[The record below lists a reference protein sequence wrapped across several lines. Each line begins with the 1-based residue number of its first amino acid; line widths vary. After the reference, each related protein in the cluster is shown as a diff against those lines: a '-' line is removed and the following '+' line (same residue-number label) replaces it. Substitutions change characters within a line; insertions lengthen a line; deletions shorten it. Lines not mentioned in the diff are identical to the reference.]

1 MYVHI
6 FMSKMD
12 IDLRACACQCVKF
25 SLYTCLCMNICKCM
39 VWRIKTLGDGVMI
52 HWNAS
57 TSFRLVDEPTQH
69 DEDGANTIT
78 CNMRKYSLCNGR
90 NNISSLYICQNDT
103 IVESSCYNPH
113 HVAKGRRTKEKSE
126 NYICICCAVLREPT
140 IFMNEEQFQQNVNF
154 GKYCATEYS
163 VFHVIRQ
170 RYLKKGWA
178 LATKKTI
185 A

>member
-39 VWRIKTLGDGVMI
+39 VYRIKTLSDGVML

-57 TSFRLVDEPTQH
+57 TNFRLVDEPTQH

-78 CNMRKYSLCNGR
+78 CNMRKYSLCNGWNKMKQPVYLPKWYHCWKQLLQSPPCCKR
-90 NNISSLYICQNDT
+90 
-103 IVESSCYNPH
+103 
-113 HVAKGRRTKEKSE
+113 SE
-126 NYICICCAVLREPT
+126 NQREVRKLYLYLLCCIEGTHNFHERRAISAKRQLWEVLCDW
-140 IFMNEEQFQQNVNF
+140 IFGVP
-154 GKYCATEYS
+154 CD
-163 VFHVIRQ
+163 
-170 RYLKKGWA
+170 
-178 LATKKTI
+178 
-185 A
+185 